1 MGVVNCWVYSAPDF
15 GVSLHGYGRG
25 SHICPVTV
33 WILFLF
39 LILCYFLLHLVQI
52 RTVKASILSLFREN
66 FIFIFYL
73 NFYWS
78 IVALQYCVGF
88 CCKVNQLYVYIYPL
102 FFWIS
107 SPPRSAHIIE
117 FTVLFSRFSLAI
129 YFVHSISSTYM
140 SLVLFRLLKDASE
153 TFVNAF
159 HTSNCG
165 SFSSV
170 QRKETSGLSCC
181 VKYSSPSPK
190 RHLFYKFYWLYPRY
204 KKQTPLVGLQLW

>member
-1 MGVVNCWVYSAPDF
+1 M
-15 GVSLHGYGRG
+15 
-25 SHICPVTV
+25 
-33 WILFLF
+33 
-39 LILCYFLLHLVQI
+39 
-52 RTVKASILSLFREN
+52 
-66 FIFIFYL
+66 

-117 FTVLFSRFSLAI
+117 FTVIVSRFSLAI

-140 SLVLFRLLKDASE
+140 SVVLFRLLKDASE

-190 RHLFYKFYWLYPRY
+190 RHLFYKFYWLYPRN